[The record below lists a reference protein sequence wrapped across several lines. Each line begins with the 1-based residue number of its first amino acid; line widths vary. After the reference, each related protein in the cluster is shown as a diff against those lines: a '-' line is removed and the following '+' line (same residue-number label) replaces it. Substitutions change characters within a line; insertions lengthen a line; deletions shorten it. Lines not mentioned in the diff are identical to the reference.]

1 MYKVYW
7 TDDTNTSKGI
17 YTSTL
22 QGALRISEEKRKAGC
37 TFVTMVSEDPNVVG
51 PQGVDSVEN
60 GMLPDGN
67 KYSWYKRRR
76 P

>member
-7 TDDTNTSKGI
+7 TDNNNTSNGI
-17 YTSTL
+17 YTTTL
-22 QGALRISEEKRKAGC
+22 QGALRISEEKRKAGY

-60 GMLPDGN
+60 GLLPDGN
-67 KYSWYKRRR
+67 MYTWKKRRR
-76 P
+76 